1 MARWGAATV
10 TDEQDFIR
18 RWSRRKR
25 AARHDTRAADRQP
38 AEESPDK
45 IDEAATAE
53 NEATA
58 SSDSPE
64 TGESVETA
72 EAAIDLPD
80 IDSLSADSDFTPFMK
95 AGVPKEIRNRALRK
109 LWRVNPA
116 FGHLDGLNDYD
127 GDFTDA
133 ATVVKGLKTLYK
145 VGRGFMREPTGESV
159 DEPPPEMADDE
170 PVAEEAPDIA
180 AAPPPEEPEP
190 APDSPPATKGNK
202 VT

>member
-1 MARWGAATV
+1 V

-18 RWSRRKR
+18 RWSRRKQ
-25 AARHDTRAADRQP
+25 AARHDPGAGDRQP
-38 AEESPDK
+38 AEEPPVEIEETKTGES
-45 IDEAATAE
+45 
-53 NEATA
+53 EATA
-58 SSDSPE
+58 SSDSSD
-64 TGESVETA
+64 TGESAETGK
-72 EAAIDLPD
+72 AAIELPE

-145 VGRGFMREPTGESV
+145 VGRGFLKDPADEPV
-159 DEPPPEMADDE
+159 AEPPPEPADDE
-170 PVAEEAPDIA
+170 PVAAEVPDVA
-180 AAPPPEEPEP
+180 AAEPAEDTEPEP
-190 APDSPPATKGNK
+190 DAEPSAEGNK
-202 VT
+202 IT